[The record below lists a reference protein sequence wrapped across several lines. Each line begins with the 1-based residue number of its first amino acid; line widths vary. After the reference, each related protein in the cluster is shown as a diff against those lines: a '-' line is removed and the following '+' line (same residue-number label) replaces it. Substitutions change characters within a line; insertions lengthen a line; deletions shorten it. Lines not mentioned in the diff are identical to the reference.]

1 MEESPMSEN
10 RIPVLQ
16 IDIPIVKPGKQQPD
30 LDEASRKLYAETFQ
44 NIVRIETAKTTGT
57 GFAVQR
63 PNLIVTDYHCIESS
77 NEVKVRTSDGK
88 LWKAVVKDIDDV
100 NDLALLEIQGNPS
113 IKPHTLGDE
122 KALRSDQKVIA
133 LGHPYG
139 SKPVY
144 ISPGKLV
151 ETVENSTPHP
161 MFRGQSVFQGRT
173 DMTPEE
179 ALANSNLSAGQK
191 KDLEAFINKQYLYTR
206 LHVRPGNSGGPLLT
220 EDGKVVGVTAMS
232 SDQLKYSHSL
242 FTPASDLKALLE
254 RKNPLF
260 QFQHEYKGAEWT
272 RTYSSLLKE
281 QPLLTGAGTGVA
293 GYLGYRGL
301 VTRSK
306 IFSGIV
312 PGSLTAFGAYDL
324 LDDGRNALSATT
336 NLDRFKYG
344 AATLGDITMVG
355 GGMLHMSSP
364 WIGRGATNLG
374 DKACQ
379 ELLGK
384 AGSEAAKSLNKAGKV
399 GLGLLALGAAVK
411 YGSDFIPNRLVQT
424 RQSRSDGD
432 DRPPFRPPQK

>member
-1 MEESPMSEN
+1 MSEN

-16 IDIPIVKPGKQQPD
+16 IDIPIVKPWKQQPD
-30 LDEASRKLYAETFQ
+30 LDEASRKLYAETFP

-57 GFAVQR
+57 GFAVQS
-63 PNLIVTDYHCIESS
+63 PNLIVTDYHCIEGS
-77 NEVKVRTSDGK
+77 NQVKVRTADGK
-88 LWKAVVKDIDDV
+88 LWKAIVKDIDDV

-113 IKPHTLGDE
+113 IKPYTLGDE
-122 KALRSDQKVIA
+122 KLLRTDQKVIA
-133 LGHPYG
+133 LGHPHG

-151 ETVENSTPHP
+151 EPVDNRTPHP
-161 MFRGQSVFQGRT
+161 VFQNQSVFQGKT

-179 ALANSNLSAGQK
+179 ALANGNLSAGQK
-191 KDLEAFINKQYLYTR
+191 KDLQAYINKQYLYTR

-220 EDGKVVGVTAMS
+220 EDGKVVGIAAMS
-232 SDQLKYSHSL
+232 AAQLKYSHSL
-242 FTPASDLKALLE
+242 FTPASDLKALLD
-254 RKNPLF
+254 RPTPLF

-272 RTYSSLLKE
+272 RTYSNLLRE
-281 QPLLTGAGTGVA
+281 RPLLTGLGTGAA
-293 GYLGYRGL
+293 GYFGYRGL
-301 VTRSK
+301 VTQSK
-306 IFSGIV
+306 IFYGIL

-324 LDDGRNALSATT
+324 LDDGRNTLSATT
-336 NLDRFKYG
+336 NLDRFKHG
-344 AATLGDITMVG
+344 AATLGDVTMVG

-364 WIGRGATNLG
+364 WIGRSATNLAP
-374 DKACQ
+374 KAAH

-424 RQSRSDGD
+424 GQSRSDGD